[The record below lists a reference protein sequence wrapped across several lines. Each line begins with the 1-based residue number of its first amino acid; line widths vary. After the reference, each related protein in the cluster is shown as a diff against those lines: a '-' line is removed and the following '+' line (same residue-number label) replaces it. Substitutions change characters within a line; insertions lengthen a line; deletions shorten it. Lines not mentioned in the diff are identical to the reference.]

1 MIRLKIGLV
10 VAALVVIVGGGWIW
24 LRDSGLVRVQDVEI
38 SGVTASDG
46 DQVRSALTESA
57 QSMSTLHV
65 HQDAL
70 RGAVARFASVGD
82 LKVDAHFPHRLTIQV
97 IERRPLASLAPP
109 GRIPPPVTAYGFVL
123 RGITA

>member
-10 VAALVVIVGGGWIW
+10 VAALLVIVGGGWIW

-57 QSMSTLHV
+57 ESMSTLHV

-70 RGAVARFASVGD
+70 RGAVARFPSVGD

-97 IERRPLASLAPP
+97 IERRPVAAPP
-109 GRIPPPVTAYGFVL
+109 RPGASRLPVTADGFVL
-123 RGITA
+123 